1 MTGQFEFATDSPLE
15 EAVSSELV
23 SDPKFPAGWENAG
36 NFVDSG
42 LNDAS
47 KGAKK
52 GAKSV
57 APGTNSLRS
66 PAGNFLHPCRELNR
80 GVTENFRADQ
90 KILSA
95 VAVSPC
101 NFMNVEL
108 HLSLWFPRRISA

>member
-1 MTGQFEFATDSPLE
+1 MKLATRPADAAPPPRNRWFVDSPLE

-57 APGTNSLRS
+57 ATGPIPYAAQQGIFCTL
-66 PAGNFLHPCRELNR
+66 AGN
-80 GVTENFRADQ
+80 
-90 KILSA
+90 
-95 VAVSPC
+95 
-101 NFMNVEL
+101 
-108 HLSLWFPRRISA
+108 